1 MKMTCPSCGRIAGA
15 GLERCPSCNSSL
27 AIPTDRP
34 EVPTPIVRAPTNR
47 GELAQRA
54 AGIFAQSLVPSRPG
68 AVPDQPWAGSAPR
81 PGLMPAPPPP
91 PPAGGLA
98 GEPAP
103 VAPHLAGADGRYHE
117 PAKSSSSNPSLAPP
131 DARSAS
137 VAPGSLGT
145 GPGWAT
151 LPPTPPAPFV
161 VDPYAADTATRSH
174 VPSAHAA
181 LDATAVFP
189 VPAPG
194 ARDHPGADVAR
205 AGDEP
210 ADEARPRTVRPGV
223 DAAWPPP
230 PGPWSGRRT
239 SES

>member
-1 MKMTCPSCGRIAGA
+1 MTCPSCGRIAGA

-34 EVPTPIVRAPTNR
+34 EIPTPIVRAPTNR

-54 AGIFAQSLVPSRPG
+54 AGIFARSLVPPRPG
-68 AVPDQPWAGSAPR
+68 GSPEQPWAGAAAP
-81 PGLMPAPPPP
+81 PGLIPAPPPP
-91 PPAGGLA
+91 PPVGGLA

-103 VAPHLAGADGRYHE
+103 AAPLLPGTDGRYHE
-117 PAKSSSSNPSLAPP
+117 PSPSKPSPSNPSLAPP
-131 DARSAS
+131 DARSSS
-137 VAPGSLGT
+137 VAPGSLSA

-151 LPPTPPAPFV
+151 LPPTPPAPFG
-161 VDPYAADTATRSH
+161 ADLAPR
-174 VPSAHAA
+174 PPAHAA

-194 ARDHPGADVAR
+194 VRNHPAADVAR

-210 ADEARPRTVRPGV
+210 TEEARPRTVRPGV

-230 PGPWSGRRT
+230 PGPWSGRRA